1 MPSSRPPQPAEVA
14 ERIED
19 VDVAAEM
26 QGSFLEY
33 AYSVIY
39 SRALPDAR
47 DGLKPV
53 QRRILF
59 QMADMG
65 LRPDRGHVKSSRV
78 VGEVMGKLH
87 PHGDAAIYDALVR
100 LAQPF
105 SLRVPLVDGHGN
117 FGSLDDGPAAPRYTE
132 ARLAAPA
139 LALTENLDED
149 VVDFIPNYDG
159 QFQQPAVLPAAFP
172 NLLVNGA
179 SGIAV
184 GMATN
189 MAPHN
194 LIEVVAAAI
203 HLLENPEATVEELME
218 FVPGPDFPSGGIIV
232 GLDGVKDAYAK
243 GRGSVRTRAK
253 VSIESLGPRRT
264 GLVVT
269 ELPYLVGPERVIEKI
284 KDAVTSKKLQGIADV
299 TDLTDRHR
307 GLQLVIGIK
316 TGFDPNAVLEQL
328 YRLTPLEDS
337 FGINNVALVEGQ
349 PQTLGLKEM
358 LEVYVGHRIEVV
370 TRRSRHRLGKRR
382 ERLHLVEGL
391 LIAIVD
397 IDEVIQVIRTSDD
410 GEQARTRLMEVFDL
424 SQPQAEYILE
434 LRLRRLTRFSR
445 LELEQERDALKAEIA
460 ELEALLASDQLI
472 RAQVATELD
481 AAAEAFGTPRRT
493 LLLNGGPVAS
503 RSSSK
508 TPVDLQIA
516 DTPCRVFLSATGRM
530 VRADLDPAATGGG
543 IVSPTRRSKHDAIRS
558 AADATTRGHLGALT
572 TRGRLVRFT
581 PVDLP
586 SVPGN
591 AVQLAAGTR
600 ADQYLGLSGGEHVV
614 AIVPLDG
621 AIPLALGT
629 AQGVVKRVLPSEI
642 AARDEVEI
650 ISLKPG
656 DAVVG
661 GALAA
666 DGAELLFITDDA
678 QLLRFEAGAVRAQGR
693 AAGGMAGIRLGSGAS
708 VIGFAVIPAADAAGA
723 VVVTAAGSAG
733 ALAGADV
740 SSGKVSPL
748 GEFPAKGRATGGV
761 RAHRLLKG
769 EDRLVLAW
777 AGSDPRAV
785 AQDGAAR
792 ALPPAGAKRDASG
805 VSLEAGV
812 AAIGTVVR

>member
-358 LEVYVGHRIEVV
+358 LAVYVGHRIEVV

-445 LELEQERDALKAEIA
+445 IELEQERDALKAEIA
-460 ELEALLASDQLI
+460 ELEALLASDRLI

-508 TPVDLQIA
+508 KPVDLQIA

-530 VRADLDPAATGGG
+530 VRADLDPDATGGG

-600 ADQYLGLSGGEHVV
+600 ADQYLGLSGGEHVI

-621 AIPLALGT
+621 TIPLALGT

-642 AARDEVEI
+642 AARDEIEI

-666 DGAELLFITDDA
+666 DDAELLFITDDA
-678 QLLRFEAGAVRAQGR
+678 QLLRFEASAVRAQGR

-708 VIGFAVIPAADAAGA
+708 VIGFAVIPAADAAEA

-748 GEFPAKGRATGGV
+748 GEFPPKGRATGGV

>member
-358 LEVYVGHRIEVV
+358 LAVYVGHRIEVV
-370 TRRSRHRLGKRR
+370 TRRSRYRLGKRR

-460 ELEALLASDQLI
+460 ELEALLASDKLI

-508 TPVDLQIA
+508 KPVDLQIA

-530 VRADLDPAATGGG
+530 VRADLDPDVTGGG

-621 AIPLALGT
+621 TTPLALGT

-661 GALAA
+661 GALAG
-666 DGAELLFITDDA
+666 DDAELLFITDDA
-678 QLLRFEAGAVRAQGR
+678 QLLRFEASAVRAQGR

-708 VIGFAVIPAADAAGA
+708 VIGFAVIPAADAAEA

-748 GEFPAKGRATGGV
+748 GDFPAKGRATGGV

-792 ALPPAGAKRDASG
+792 ALPPVGAKRDASG